1 MMLKIKKFKN
11 VYGIKELCS
20 AELIDGNTII
30 YAPNGSMKTSFA
42 DGINDI
48 SNGHIPGDLF
58 CNPRITS
65 QFKILNN
72 GVEIDNQ
79 CQNIY
84 LDAFVFKISD
94 YSRDVF
100 NDQRINTLVMSNSLK
115 TKYKKLLD
123 NYEKTCRAFTELLS
137 KNVFALKNT
146 SDEAIKIMS
155 FVVGKESIPDII
167 ESIPDV
173 ENYNDEFYKSINYID
188 LFNEKTDQVLNTPQF
203 VSLCENYNKYVSK
216 KLDETVFNSGFDF
229 NGIKK
234 LQKDLKSIKFFNAG
248 HKINLNS
255 VGLLDEKQFD
265 EYIESVVQDVYD
277 SEESRTVFEE
287 AKRVLNKNAQS
298 RKALSIISKDKRCLN
313 EMFNVS
319 LFKKNII
326 FTKLNPYSKDLKE
339 YKKEIIEYKKGIKE
353 VIKEAEKSKE
363 LWVKIIETYN
373 NRFITNKFDVK
384 IENIKDAVLGINPPI
399 FKKIIRGTD
408 NEITTEIF
416 NRFSSGEKRAIMILN
431 LLFEVEFRK
440 GTQFTLVLDD
450 ISDSFDYKNKYAIIE
465 CLKDFVMDRNIQLII
480 LTHNFD
486 FYRSVRISLGS
497 SLNSKLMAY
506 SSNNIVSLYNAKT
519 KEFENYS
526 FFSNWKNRGQKIDA
540 ISCLPFLRNLIQL
553 QNNAEDSN
561 YKKVTKFLHYN
572 PDIDSA
578 MFSEINNIL
587 DSFKVIR
594 SFPDFKYLDE
604 LREIAKSIIYDN
616 SLNEMH
622 LKEKVVLGLFIR
634 IFTDKYMW
642 KKYVEIN
649 RMNPSVAGEL
659 NQSKLLFD
667 EIKNDLNKFELETIQ
682 MALIVSPSFIHVN
695 SFMFEPLVDVGTE
708 KLKDVA
714 KKIYNLTI

>member
-1 MMLKIKKFKN
+1 MLKIIKFKN
-11 VYGIKELCS
+11 VYGIRELCN

-48 SNGHIPGDLF
+48 SNGNIPGDLF
-58 CNPRITS
+58 CNPRISS

-72 GVEIDNQ
+72 GVEIDNL
-79 CQNIY
+79 CKNIH
-84 LDAFVFKISD
+84 LDAFVFKTSD
-94 YSRDVF
+94 YSGDVF
-100 NDQRINTLVMSNSLK
+100 NDQRINTLVMSNTLK
-115 TKYKKLLD
+115 MKYKKLLD
-123 NYEKTCRAFTELLS
+123 NYEKTCRSFAELLS
-137 KNVFALKNT
+137 KNIFALKNT

-155 FVVGKESIPDII
+155 YVVGKESIPGII

-216 KLDETVFNSGFDF
+216 KLDENVFNSGFDF

-255 VGLLDEKQFD
+255 VGLLDEKEFD
-265 EYIESVVQDVYD
+265 GYIERVVKDVYD
-277 SEESRTVFEE
+277 SEESRIVFEE
-287 AKRVLNKNAQS
+287 AKKVLNKNAQS

-313 EMFNVS
+313 EMSNVP

-326 FTKLNPYSKDLKE
+326 FSKLKPYSEDLKE

-399 FKKIIRGTD
+399 FKKIIKGTD

-440 GTQFTLVLDD
+440 GTQFALVLDD

-465 CLKDFVMDRNIQLII
+465 CLKDFVMDKNIQLII

-506 SSNNIVSLYNAKT
+506 SSNNIVLLYNAKT

-553 QNNAEDSN
+553 QNNAEDLN

-578 MFSEINNIL
+578 MFSEVDNIL
-587 DSFKVIR
+587 DSFNVIH
-594 SFPDFKYLDE
+594 SFSDFKYLDE
-604 LREIAKSIIYDN
+604 LREMAKSIIDDN

-622 LKEKVVLGLFIR
+622 LKEKVILGLFIR
-634 IFTDKYMW
+634 IFTDKFMW
-642 KKYVEIN
+642 KIYIKIN
-649 RMNPSVAGEL
+649 GVNPSVTGEL
-659 NQSKLLFD
+659 NQSKLLFN